1 MRDGFDPSDYTK
13 ECARKI
19 GEMANSFSFSPESIA
34 KQIARTEHRTIQQS
48 ITRFCIAWL
57 RVCAS
62 DDYGY
67 DGRNEASHRV
77 AKQLLD
83 GKDIGGLPFI

>member
-1 MRDGFDPSDYTK
+1 MRDGFDPSDFTK
-13 ECARKI
+13 DSARKI
-19 GEMANSFSFSPESIA
+19 GDIANSFHFSLNAIA
-34 KQIARTEHRTIQQS
+34 KQIARTEHRTIQQN
-48 ITRFCIAWL
+48 ITRFCVEWL

-83 GKDIGGLPFI
+83 GKEIDGLPFI

>member
-1 MRDGFDPSDYTK
+1 MEEPKNYTK
-13 ECARKI
+13 ECARKF
-19 GEMANSFSFSPESIA
+19 GEMVNSFAFSPKTIA
-34 KQIARTEHRTIQQS
+34 EEIARTEHRTIQQS
-48 ITRFCIAWL
+48 ITRFCIEWL
-57 RVCAS
+57 KVCAS

-67 DGRNEASHRV
+67 DGRNEASHEV

>member
-1 MRDGFDPSDYTK
+1 MREPSQTTK
-13 ECARKI
+13 DNVRAL
-19 GEMANSFSFSPESIA
+19 GNMLNSFSFSPREVA
-34 KQIARTEHRTIQQS
+34 EYFARVEHRTIQQS
-48 ITRFCIAWL
+48 LTRFCVEWL

-83 GKDIGGLPFI
+83 GKEIDGLPMV

>member
-1 MRDGFDPSDYTK
+1 MERPTQVTK
-13 ECARKI
+13 DNVTALERMI
-19 GEMANSFSFSPESIA
+19 NSFSFAPKEVA
-34 KQIARTEHRTIQQS
+34 QYFAQTAHRTIQQS
-48 ITRFCIAWL
+48 LTRFCIEWL

-77 AKQLLD
+77 AKELID

>member
-1 MRDGFDPSDYTK
+1 MQREASDYTK

-19 GEMANSFSFSPESIA
+19 GEMANSFSFNAKGVAEHIA
-34 KQIARTEHRTIQQS
+34 QTEHRTIQQS
-48 ITRFCIAWL
+48 ITRFCIEWL

-67 DGRNEASHRV
+67 DGRNEASHEV
-77 AKQLLD
+77 AKELLD
-83 GKDIGGLPFI
+83 GKDIRGLPFI

>member
-1 MRDGFDPSDYTK
+1 MREPSETTK
-13 ECARKI
+13 KNARAL
-19 GEMANSFSFSPESIA
+19 GDMMNSFSFNA
-34 KQIARTEHRTIQQS
+34 KNVAEYFAQVEHRTIQQS
-48 ITRFCIAWL
+48 LTRFCVEWL

-62 DDYGY
+62 DNYGY
-67 DGRNEASHRV
+67 DGRNEASHEV